1 VTLRRAL
8 LAALIVFLVVVAIV
22 DVGWLP
28 AAVLGAV
35 IVAGVPYAVGA
46 LAQGQTEW
54 FGREQERRKR
64 R

>member
-8 LAALIVFLVVVAIV
+8 LAALIIFLVVVAIV

-28 AAVLGAV
+28 AAVLLVV

-46 LAQGQTEW
+46 LAQGQSEW